1 MAKKPT
7 IRELAEQI
15 NTLSYNLNH
24 IMTLLNSLGSGF
36 GAYIAFKG
44 DELDFKKHLE
54 NSRKHDKL
62 KENDGKDEENKV

>member
-36 GAYIAFKG
+36 GTYIAFKG